1 MSDLRIETAQNI
13 GIDYTIATISDR
25 ILATL
30 LDGLI
35 MIGYLV
41 FMGLLFSANILQMT
55 TGLMV
60 ILFMFPLFIYHPFFE
75 IMLQGQ
81 SPGKK
86 IMNTRVMTVDGTEA
100 GIGGYLLRWLLGII
114 EIQAFTGSIALITI
128 IVSGKGQRLGDMA
141 AGTTVVKLKKEMTLH
156 DTMLTALDE
165 NYKPVFHQVERL
177 SDRDINMI
185 KNILDRTGRHY
196 DWNTYEKLA
205 VELKSVLEH
214 KMDIH
219 SELQPF
225 AFLTTVMKDY
235 NHLAGRLG

>member
-1 MSDLRIETAQNI
+1 MADLRIETAQNI

-25 ILATL
+25 ILATI

-41 FMGLLFSANILQMT
+41 FMGLLFSTYTLQIT

-60 ILFMFPLFIYHPFFE
+60 ILIMFPLFIYHPFFE

-86 IMNTRVMTVDGTEA
+86 IMNTRVMKADGTEA

-141 AGTTVVKLKKEMTLH
+141 AGTTVVKLKKEMSLH
-156 DTMLTALDE
+156 DTMLTAVEE
-165 NYKPVFHQVERL
+165 NYKPLFHQVERL

-185 KNILDRTGRHY
+185 KNIIDRTGRHY

-205 VELKSVLEH
+205 SELKSVLEQ
-214 KMDIH
+214 KMDIR

-225 AFLTTVMKDY
+225 AFLATVLKDY
-235 NHLAGRLG
+235 NHLAGRLN